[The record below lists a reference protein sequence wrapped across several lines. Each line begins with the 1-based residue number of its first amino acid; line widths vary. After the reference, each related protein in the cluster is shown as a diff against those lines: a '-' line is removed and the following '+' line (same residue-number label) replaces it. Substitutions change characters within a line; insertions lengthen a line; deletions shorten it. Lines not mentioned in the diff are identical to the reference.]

1 MIFIFAVSIL
11 YTLIYQKD
19 DLLQNKGH
27 IFLFLILSGIGV
39 ALGIIYVYNP
49 YLPSITKL
57 LADRK

>member
-11 YTLIYQKD
+11 YTLIYQRD